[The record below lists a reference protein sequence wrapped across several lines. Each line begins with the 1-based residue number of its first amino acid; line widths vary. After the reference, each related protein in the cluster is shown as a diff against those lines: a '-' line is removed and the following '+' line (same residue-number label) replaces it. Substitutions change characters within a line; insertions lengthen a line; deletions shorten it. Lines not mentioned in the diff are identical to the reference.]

1 MSELASGCARP
12 QMVFSD
18 LGTSMTAQFQKSKSY
33 FKIYLTGLLQN
44 SIWVRKCKISKT
56 ILNCSLSRNFLSR
69 KPWRNREIDV
79 VRFHS
84 DFKNLLFFPQS
95 PSNSDSDQ
103 DWIFTL
109 KDQYNIK
116 ETRNENKEKISIG
129 GFLVDRKS
137 NSPN

>member
-12 QMVFSD
+12 QVVFSD
-18 LGTSMTAQFQKSKSY
+18 LGTSMTAQFQKAKSY
-33 FKIYLTGLLQN
+33 LKIYLTGPLQN

-56 ILNCSLSRNFLSR
+56 ILNCSLFRNFLLR
-69 KPWRNREIDV
+69 KLWRNREIDV

-103 DWIFTL
+103 EWILPYKINTISRRQET
-109 KDQYNIK
+109 KIK
-116 ETRNENKEKISIG
+116 KKYQLG
-129 GFLVDRKS
+129 DF
-137 NSPN
+137 